1 MEQQREVVEGILDG
15 PRMVEKAQVQFEV
28 LRQVGEGGLEQRF
41 LARVAAVQR
50 WFGGVSR
57 SGNSLDVGVG
67 VTELQKFRS
76 SGL

>member
-50 WFGGVSR
+50 RFGGVAR
-57 SGNSLDVGVG
+57 GGDAFDVGVG
-67 VTELQKFRS
+67 IAMFEELGCC
-76 SGL
+76 GL